1 MQYELLTLAQNFR
14 QYLESI
20 LSSAKVLRMGVQ
32 KNPYQKTYELQAGV
46 QDFTTNFISANRQF
60 DWVEILMVFDKRDK
74 HLTIYDS
81 YNAEWRVRAKNVF
94 EFANISE
101 EHSTTNTLKYDTTND
116 LQKDLLW
123 KQFLAWHT
131 NGCSSAPK
139 TDFANNPIAQEL
151 KDESEYFGDDSGE
164 RVYVDLRNS
173 RG

>member
-81 YNAEWRVRAKNVF
+81 YNAECA
-94 EFANISE
+94 S
-101 EHSTTNTLKYDTTND
+101 
-116 LQKDLLW
+116 
-123 KQFLAWHT
+123 
-131 NGCSSAPK
+131 
-139 TDFANNPIAQEL
+139 EL
-151 KDESEYFGDDSGE
+151 KMFSNLQTFPRSTAQQIH
-164 RVYVDLRNS
+164 
-173 RG
+173 